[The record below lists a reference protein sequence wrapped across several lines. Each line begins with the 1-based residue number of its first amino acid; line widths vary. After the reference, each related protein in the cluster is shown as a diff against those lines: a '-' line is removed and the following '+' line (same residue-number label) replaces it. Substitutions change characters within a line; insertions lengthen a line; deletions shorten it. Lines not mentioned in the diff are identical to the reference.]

1 MRKLPF
7 KSEIFGPIW
16 KVSIWATIKAT
27 SHPKPIMIKAG
38 YICHFSSHRVDVVM
52 WWMGIRTRGVGHWS
66 KYRIENRGVAG
77 LPVIIHR
84 LSHSW
89 DSVGKLGAL
98 SFGFGHRPPVPFT
111 LTSVSSPCLRNLCHI
126 SVSASVSC
134 LIEQLQICARTLFR
148 RSSVWSLPLLWH
160 TVVNISV
167 SSFVPVTSFTQ
178 SWFWEVLRVMMAA
191 T

>member
-16 KVSIWATIKAT
+16 KVKNVYLREHQNYFPSKAYNDQ
-27 SHPKPIMIKAG
+27 G
-38 YICHFSSHRVDVVM
+38 YICHFSSHWGDVVM
-52 WWMGIRTRGVGHWS
+52 WWVEIRTRGVGHWS
-66 KYRIENRGVAG
+66 KYRIENRGVAW

-111 LTSVSSPCLRNLCHI
+111 LTSVSPLLRNLCHI
-126 SVSASVSC
+126 SVSAPVSG
-134 LIEQLQICARTLFR
+134 LIEQLQICAGTLFG

-160 TVVNISV
+160 TVWSISLCLLLY
-167 SSFVPVTSFTQ
+167 Q
-178 SWFWEVLRVMMAA
+178 
-191 T
+191 

>member
-16 KVSIWATIKAT
+16 KVKSVYLSEHQSSFPFKADNDQ
-27 SHPKPIMIKAG
+27 G
-38 YICHFSSHRVDVVM
+38 YIYVALYAIYATFRLIGVDMVM
-52 WWMGIRTRGVGHWS
+52 WWMGIRTRGLGQWS
-66 KYRIENRGVAG
+66 KNRIENRGVAG

-89 DSVGKLGAL
+89 DSVGKFGAL

-111 LTSVSSPCLRNLCHI
+111 LTSALRNLCHI
-126 SVSASVSC
+126 SVPASVSG
-134 LIEQLQICARTLFR
+134 LIEQLQICTRTLFG

-160 TVVNISV
+160 TVWSISV
-167 SSFVPVTSFTQ
+167 SSFVPATRFT
-178 SWFWEVLRVMMAA
+178 
-191 T
+191 